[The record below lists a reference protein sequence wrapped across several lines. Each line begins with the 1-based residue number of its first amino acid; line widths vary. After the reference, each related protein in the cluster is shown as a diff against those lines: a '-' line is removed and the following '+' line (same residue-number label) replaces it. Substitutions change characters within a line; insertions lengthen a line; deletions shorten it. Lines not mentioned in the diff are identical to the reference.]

1 MDIRDLGRLR
11 RSWGLG
17 WIEWER
23 LQRLP
28 HTVVGS
34 LGAQLRRFTQARSVA
49 SFSDGF
55 ASALNNSG
63 DTFFYFFEIL
73 PVMLSLISVGI
84 ILISTVDSVV
94 ACSYPP
100 QLTKE
105 PSPQSFDNL
114 RWPPDGRL
122 FLTGDQNT
130 FFQRHQ
136 SASHACI
143 SFMMTWHPAPLASSP
158 PPHGLLLKPPGV
170 RC

>member
-1 MDIRDLGRLR
+1 VSTTTDRLQTAPILRTHSMDIRDLGRLR

-34 LGAQLRRFTQARSVA
+34 LGAQLRRFTQARFVA
-49 SFSDGF
+49 SFSDGC

-84 ILISTVDSVV
+84 ILISTVNSVV

-105 PSPQSFDNL
+105 LSPQSFDNL
-114 RWPPDGRL
+114 RWPLDGRL

-130 FFQRHQ
+130 FFQGH
-136 SASHACI
+136 
-143 SFMMTWHPAPLASSP
+143 
-158 PPHGLLLKPPGV
+158 
-170 RC
+170 